1 MKIKYL
7 FGILFGTMVVVSC
20 MPPDANV
27 EHALI
32 GLLNSEEGQKMTA
45 DELNSLRASKK
56 LGDKMRGAIGPDIQ
70 LPISDLDVLPRDS
83 VLYTNPMTGSTLCFN
98 LSGTVDSLNAVGTV
112 TINQKEFRE
121 IVWSTNSSVLQL
133 QSRGKSLYTLF
144 EYNENGP
151 EWQGVIIYVYPDAD
165 SLLVT
170 HGYEKP
176 ERVFRIERQAE

>member
-7 FGILFGTMVVVSC
+7 FTMLFGAMLAVSC

-27 EHALI
+27 EQALI
-32 GLLNSEEGQKMTA
+32 SLLNSEEGKKMTA
-45 DELNSLRASKK
+45 DDLNSLRSSKK
-56 LGDKMRGAIGPDIQ
+56 VGDKMRGAVGPDIQ
-70 LPISDLDVLPRDS
+70 LPITDLDVLPRDS
-83 VLYTNPMTGSTLCFN
+83 VLYTNPLTGSTLWFSFN
-98 LSGTVDSLNAVGTV
+98 GRTDSLNAVGTV

-121 IVWSTNSSVLQL
+121 VVWTASSPVMHL

-144 EYNENGP
+144 EYNEDGP

-176 ERVFRIERQAE
+176 ERVFRIEQQFE